1 MRSTD
6 ITTNNKKN
14 IFIFTGKENIMN
26 QTKEKNKTLILACTA
41 APAYS
46 AGARPRGLC
55 AGSI

>member
-1 MRSTD
+1 
-6 ITTNNKKN
+6 
-14 IFIFTGKENIMN
+14 MN